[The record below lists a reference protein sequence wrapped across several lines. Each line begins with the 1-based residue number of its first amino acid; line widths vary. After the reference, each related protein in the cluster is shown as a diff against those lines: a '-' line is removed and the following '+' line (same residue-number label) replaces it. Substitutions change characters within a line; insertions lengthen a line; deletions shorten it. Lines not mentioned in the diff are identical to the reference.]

1 MKHANGQSAKDID
14 QGDDDTGDG
23 IPAHEFVGTV
33 HGTVVFGFARDQL
46 PPGLGLLFVD
56 DAGIQIGI
64 DAHLFT
70 RHRIQGETGGDLGD
84 AAGTFGDDHEVDE
97 NEDQKDD
104 DADHIV
110 AADHKTAEGLDDLAG
125 RQDSLVAVEQDD
137 AGGCNVQRQPEQRG
151 Q

>member
-1 MKHANGQSAKDID
+1 MKNADGQSAKDVD

-23 IPAHEFVGTV
+23 IPAHEFVGAV

-46 PPGLGLLFVD
+46 PSGLGLLFVD

-70 RHRIQGETGGDLGD
+70 RHRIQGEAGGDLGD
-84 AAGTFGDDHEVDE
+84 AAGTFGDHHEVDE

-104 DADHIV
+104 DADHVV
-110 AADHKTAEGLDDLAG
+110 AADHKPAEGLDDLAG

-137 AGGCNVQRQPEQRG
+137 AGGRNVKRQPE
-151 Q
+151 